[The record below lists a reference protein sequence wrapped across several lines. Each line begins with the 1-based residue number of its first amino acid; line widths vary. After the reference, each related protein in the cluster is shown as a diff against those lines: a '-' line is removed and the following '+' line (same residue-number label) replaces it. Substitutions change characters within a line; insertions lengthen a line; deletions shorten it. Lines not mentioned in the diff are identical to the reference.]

1 MRKYN
6 YISCFGA
13 KWSSWVV
20 SMVFSA
26 PCNNA
31 NVYSWNMHNTVA
43 WLYAVPKV
51 KCYSYERFFSQF
63 FFFVV
68 IGRKLLFRE
77 FLSSTSLILWIFIWI
92 WIIFFAC
99 FMFRRWCPLLIS
111 LSLSLSL
118 SSIVVIGGSLS
129 LRLSLS
135 SSLIWV
141 GSSFHSSQ
149 FAVAKSSS
157 LFSYQGSHFI
167 WCPLN
172 PRPNFLTARI
182 PSLRCTLNWSTLWSD
197 IFKHGLLFILLPIN
211 LPITFSWCKV
221 FPLTLPSV
229 SIQYNNQRLNL
240 LHFSFLS
247 HNSVKLSHPNTCC
260 HDNITQIYLISMY
273 LRYVNSILYGTHFS
287 SQILYLNNMRYL

>member
-1 MRKYN
+1 M
-6 YISCFGA
+6 YIHEICIIQWLGCMLSQ
-13 KWSSWVV
+13 KSNVIPMS
-20 SMVFSA
+20 VFSR
-26 PCNNA
+26 
-31 NVYSWNMHNTVA
+31 
-43 WLYAVPKV
+43 
-51 KCYSYERFFSQF
+51 RFFCCN
-63 FFFVV
+63 
-68 IGRKLLFRE
+68 RKKIII
-77 FLSSTSLILWIFIWI
+77 SWIFII
-92 WIIFFAC
+92 HFAYFMNFYLDLNNIFAC
-99 FMFRRWCPLLIS
+99 FMFYRWCPLLI
-111 LSLSLSL
+111 SLSL

-182 PSLRCTLNWSTLWSD
+182 PSLRCPLNWSTLWSD
-197 IFKHGLLFILLPIN
+197 IFKHGLLSILLPIN

-240 LHFSFLS
+240 LHFSFVS
-247 HNSVKLSHPNTCC
+247 HNSVKLSQPNTCC
-260 HDNITQIYLISMY
+260 HDNITQIYLIMHP
-273 LRYVNSILYGTHFS
+273 RPPGRHIG
-287 SQILYLNNMRYL
+287 IDG